1 MKVEDLALQHYA
13 AEEHGSWQ
21 GTPQPAQPLPV
32 LLLAGSPMQG
42 VLQGYTCTPVSGG
55 DAACVLHS
63 KACLTESIL

>member
-21 GTPQPAQPLPV
+21 GTPLPLPAQPLPA

-42 VLQGYTCTPVSGG
+42 FL
-55 DAACVLHS
+55 
-63 KACLTESIL
+63 